1 MKYLVLIFVILLMA
15 SLCPQVSAATIDNST
30 VQYYVNI
37 YNSRIDNAPDIL
49 KSFVGSERIDL
60 NIIRNDG
67 SIYRT
72 GFVMQNARISSIVE
86 GGVSDPTISINATE
100 DSINRIRSSDD
111 PISTFQQERNFGG
124 INIQGNTLTTKIK
137 LGIVLSNT
145 DVLKFF
151 YNIFFG

>member
-1 MKYLVLIFVILLMA
+1 MLIFVILLIV
-15 SLCPQVSAATIDNST
+15 SLCPQMSAATIDNST

-37 YNSRIDNAPDIL
+37 YNSKIDNAPDLL
-49 KSFVGSERIDL
+49 KSFIGNERIDL

-67 SIYRT
+67 SIYKT
-72 GFVMQNARISSIVE
+72 GFVMQNARISRIVE
-86 GGVSDPTISINATE
+86 GGISDPTISINATE
-100 DSINRIRSSDD
+100 DSISRIQSSKD

-137 LGIVLSNT
+137 LDVILSNT
-145 DVLKFF
+145 DVLRFF

>member
-1 MKYLVLIFVILLMA
+1 MRYLILIFMILLMV
-15 SLCPQVSAATIDNST
+15 SLCPHASAATIDNST

-49 KSFVGSERIDL
+49 KALVGNQRIDL
-60 NIIRNDG
+60 DVIRNDG
-67 SIYRT
+67 SIYKT
-72 GFVMQNARISSIVE
+72 GFEMQNARISSTVE
-86 GGVSDPTISINATE
+86 GGISDPTISINATE
-100 DSINRIRSSDD
+100 DSINRIRSSSD
-111 PISTFQQERNFGG
+111 PISTFQQERSYGG
-124 INIQGNTLTTKIK
+124 INIQGNTFTTRAE